1 MKESSK
7 MKFTKLNIN
16 EYRSFVEQQFS
27 HYTQSMDLYDYR
39 INRAG
44 GVHIVGVKENGNV
57 VAACLLTDAR
67 IFKVFK
73 YFYTHRGP
81 VMDFTNLALV
91 EFFFKKLTHYVSMR
105 RGVFILVDPYVLE
118 NIRSADGEIIE
129 HFNNKQWFKV
139 MNKLGY
145 QHQGFTTG
153 YSAMSQIRWH
163 SILDLKR

>member
-1 MKESSK
+1 M
-7 MKFTKLNIN
+7 
-16 EYRSFVEQQFS
+16 
-27 HYTQSMDLYDYR
+27 
-39 INRAG
+39 

-145 QHQGFTTG
+145 QRKVLQL
-153 YSAMSQIRWH
+153 AIQ
-163 SILDLKR
+163 L

>member
-73 YFYTHRGP
+73 ILLYPSRTSDGFY
-81 VMDFTNLALV
+81 
-91 EFFFKKLTHYVSMR
+91 
-105 RGVFILVDPYVLE
+105 
-118 NIRSADGEIIE
+118 
-129 HFNNKQWFKV
+129 
-139 MNKLGY
+139 
-145 QHQGFTTG
+145 
-153 YSAMSQIRWH
+153 
-163 SILDLKR
+163 

>member
-39 INRAG
+39 INRA
-44 GVHIVGVKENGNV
+44 VGFILSVLKKTV
-57 VAACLLTDAR
+57 TLLFACLLTDAR

-73 YFYTHRGP
+73 YYYTHRGP

-91 EFFFKKLTHYVSMR
+91 EFFFK
-105 RGVFILVDPYVLE
+105 
-118 NIRSADGEIIE
+118 N
-129 HFNNKQWFKV
+129 
-139 MNKLGY
+139 
-145 QHQGFTTG
+145 
-153 YSAMSQIRWH
+153 
-163 SILDLKR
+163 